1 MENEQVQ
8 TENSF
13 DMGAILAEVKAEGKD
28 VTPEQAQIEVS
39 TGVTQVNLPATGDKQ
54 ADSTPVKFKAGD
66 TRQTEKGEYE
76 AFDGKDWKA
85 APAPMVPWKDGEK
98 EYHPDQL
105 RKALEVAENLHKFE
119 ATVRNKSKDI
129 AAIERSLDPMFKL
142 AESLSGKSEAL
153 AELRE
158 VVADAYGEDTA
169 KLLDAISG
177 IKKSELK
184 DPREE
189 EYSQREAALQ
199 AREDNLMYLDKMDKL
214 QSEHKLTDSERNEF
228 DTFCGEYY
236 ERMGNNESLPFLE
249 PEDLFVKSPLYE
261 KKIEE
266 RIRTKAETEAA
277 AKKKREDEA
286 AELKK
291 RSSPKPS
298 VGAGLEMQPSSW
310 EDLMAHI
317 KATVPES

>member
-1 MENEQVQ
+1 
-8 TENSF
+8 
-13 DMGAILAEVKAEGKD
+13 
-28 VTPEQAQIEVS
+28 
-39 TGVTQVNLPATGDKQ
+39 
-54 ADSTPVKFKAGD
+54 
-66 TRQTEKGEYE
+66 
-76 AFDGKDWKA
+76 
-85 APAPMVPWKDGEK
+85 
-98 EYHPDQL
+98 
-105 RKALEVAENLHKFE
+105 
-119 ATVRNKSKDI
+119 
-129 AAIERSLDPMFKL
+129 
-142 AESLSGKSEAL
+142 
-153 AELRE
+153 
-158 VVADAYGEDTA
+158 
-169 KLLDAISG
+169 
-177 IKKSELK
+177 
-184 DPREE
+184 
-189 EYSQREAALQ
+189 
-199 AREDNLMYLDKMDKL
+199 MYLDKMDKL